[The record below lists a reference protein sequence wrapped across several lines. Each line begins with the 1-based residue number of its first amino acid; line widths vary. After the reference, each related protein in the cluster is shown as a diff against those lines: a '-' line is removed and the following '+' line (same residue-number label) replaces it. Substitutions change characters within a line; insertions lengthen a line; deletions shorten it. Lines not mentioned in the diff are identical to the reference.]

1 MEIQAQLRN
10 VRKREEP
17 KEMLSIK
24 KAEGRQIVRINFSS
38 LNVVQACMK
47 RAYFNLERGL
57 QSKLE
62 SSALTFGKA
71 FHEAM
76 EIWYSSPHEIRK
88 PESGA
93 CDDAQALKLSGQNP
107 APHEKCARCAAVF
120 AFLEGT
126 PTLGEAD
133 GARDPSIGILIL
145 NSYFDHYLSDPFEVF
160 VDASG
165 PFVERDFE
173 YPLGEFAIEGEGV
186 VDIRFFGRIDSVLRN
201 RETSEIVV
209 TDHKTTSALG
219 KDFLNRIKPNF
230 QYTGYWMA
238 AKDIFGINPSRF
250 LVNGVQVAK
259 HKRDFARQF
268 TTVTD
273 EEIQNLKDA
282 ILWNVTNYMKARRS
296 GMWPMSAPDACTQW
310 GGCSYKRICEL
321 PKSLHESMISVEFE
335 NRGEVREEEIKEPQ
349 PA

>member
-1 MEIQAQLRN
+1 MEIQTQVTN

-17 KEMLSIK
+17 KEMLSIR
-24 KAEGRQIVRINFSS
+24 KAEDRQIVKINFSS

-71 FHEAM
+71 FHAAM
-76 EIWYSSPHEIRK
+76 EVWYCSPQANRK
-88 PESGA
+88 SETGH
-93 CDDAQALKLSGQNP
+93 CDDAQALMLAGHEP
-107 APHEKCARCAAVF
+107 TPHGDCARCAAVF

-126 PTLGEAD
+126 KTLGESD
-133 GARDPSIGILIL
+133 GARDPANGMLVL
-145 NSYFDHYLSDPFEVF
+145 NSYFDHYLTDPFEVLM
-160 VDASG
+160 DASG
-165 PFVERDFE
+165 PVVERDFE
-173 YPLGEFAIEGEGV
+173 YKVGEFQIPNEGLVE
-186 VDIRFFGRIDSVLRN
+186 IWFFGRIDSVLRN

-209 TDHKTTSALG
+209 TDHKTTGALG

-238 AKDIFGINPSRF
+238 AKDILKVNPSRF

-259 HKRDFARQF
+259 TKRDFARQF

-282 ILWNVTNYMKARRS
+282 ILWNVTNYLKARRS
-296 GMWPMSAPDACTQW
+296 GMWPLSAPDACTQW

-335 NRGEVREEEIKEPQ
+335 KR
-349 PA
+349 